1 MALDESIPCKES
13 SVSQSKAWRITRR
26 RGTGE
31 RNYRVGLETD
41 RWVSSEVQ
49 MVTQGNHEDVYSFFI
64 FPGEWWKSYFEGV
77 YTGRNVSL
85 RRFFIEQNSLLLT
98 KNKNLQSLE
107 EFLASSGQ

>member
-1 MALDESIPCKES
+1 MALAERIPCKES
-13 SVSQSKAWRITRR
+13 GRSRSKAWRITGRG
-26 RGTGE
+26 GTGG
-31 RNYRVGLETD
+31 RNYGVGLETGQ
-41 RWVSSEVQ
+41 WVSSGVR
-49 MVTQGNHEDVYSFFI
+49 MVTQGTTEDVYSFFI